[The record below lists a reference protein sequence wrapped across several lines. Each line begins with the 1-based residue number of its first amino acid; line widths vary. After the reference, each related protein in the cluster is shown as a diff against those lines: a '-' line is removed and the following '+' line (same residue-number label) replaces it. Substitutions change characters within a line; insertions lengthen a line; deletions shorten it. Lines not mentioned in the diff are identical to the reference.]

1 MKGSLFKSE
10 HLKSIEKCRV
20 QCLNCNKTFDS
31 LNLAKKHHRDFHVE
45 KVICDLCGMSF
56 ASKNDLETHM
66 AKGKYFSYIKK
77 HRKNFMTASLITFQ
91 SKS

>member
-20 QCLNCNKTFDS
+20 QCLHCSKTFDS
-31 LNLAKKHHRDFHVE
+31 LNLAKKHHRDFHAE
-45 KVICDLCGMSF
+45 KVICDLCGMSY

-77 HRKNFMTASLITFQ
+77 H
-91 SKS
+91 